1 MKRFVSVL
9 FILSFFISGFAQM
22 KTGTWQDYLSYTNAL
37 KVADAQ
43 DKVFTATEGG
53 LFYLDTSDNSLNKI
67 TSQDGLSDS
76 GIKTI
81 AWHAGL
87 KTLLVAYS
95 NSNIDLV
102 NPQGVVNIGDIFR
115 KQITGDKSINSITFI
130 GNEAYLSCGFGIVV
144 INLVRRE
151 IRDTYIIGPDGSQT
165 SVYDVESFGNRLYAA
180 TATGLFSAPLEGAN
194 LLDYNNWSRIQ
205 NIPNSQ
211 GKFSHLGMFNGTI
224 LAAFTKDQWDG
235 DEIYALQ
242 DGKWIRTYREVPFVR
257 EMNSNSEY
265 LVVSGQ
271 DQVLIYD
278 KGNQLIGR
286 IMNYKINGE
295 NINRIY
301 PQSALVNSLGQV
313 FIADRNYGLIRMSGQ
328 DFEQNIPQGPV
339 NNSIFDLA
347 VYDEKLWISAGGR
360 TDVWNNQFRLP
371 VFQELHSGEWK
382 TYSVLQF
389 PEMTGFF
396 DIVQVAVN
404 PNDPTHIAAA
414 SWGGGLMIFKNDQLV
429 KRYNNLNSPLETA
442 IPENPQEPYT
452 RVGGIAFDMEGTLW
466 ITNSQ
471 ASHNL
476 HSLSSAGEWQSY
488 ALPEIAGFQNTVGKV
503 LVTENGDKWVVAP
516 RGRDIYVVNKD
527 VSQKKY
533 LPVTSYFNNG
543 QQEILN
549 RMNDVY
555 SIAEDLS
562 GDIWV
567 GTSKGVAVFA
577 APQRI
582 WQSSAFYAF
591 QPSLEMGDGLYH
603 PLLDTETITA
613 ITVDGANRK
622 WIGTKNSGLYL
633 ISEKGD
639 REVLHF
645 NIENSPLPSNT
656 ITSLAM
662 HSTTGLLYIGTDSGL
677 FSYQTDAPSGDSSFS
692 QVLVYP
698 NPVRETYDGPVT
710 IKGLMKDT
718 EIRITDIAGNLV
730 HKAKSLGGQIIWDGK
745 NLRGSRVSTG
755 VYLIFASDSKGEET
769 HVTKLLF
776 IK

>member
-9 FILSFFISGFAQM
+9 YILTSFISGFAQM
-22 KTGTWQDYLSYTNAL
+22 KAGTWQDYLSYTNAL

-43 DKVFTATEGG
+43 DKVFSATEGG
-53 LFYLDTSDNSLNKI
+53 LFYLDMSDNSLNKI
-67 TSQDGLSDS
+67 SRQDGLSDS
-76 GIKTI
+76 DIRTI

-87 KTLLVAYS
+87 NTLLVAYS

-102 NPQGVVNIGDIFR
+102 NSQGVVNIGDIFR
-115 KQITGDKSINSITFI
+115 KQITGDKSINSVTFI

-144 INLVRRE
+144 INLSRRE
-151 IRDTYIIGPDGSQT
+151 ISDTYIIGIDGSQT
-165 SVYDVESFGNRLYAA
+165 SVFDVESYGNRLYAA

-205 NIPNSQ
+205 NIPNNE
-211 GKFSHLGMFNGTI
+211 GKFSHLGIFNGTI
-224 LAAFTKDQWDG
+224 LAAFTRDQWDG
-235 DEIYALQ
+235 DEIYALK
-242 DGKWIRTYREVPFVR
+242 DGQWIRSYPEAPFVR
-257 EMNSNSEY
+257 ELNSTSEY

-271 DQVLIYD
+271 DQILIYD
-278 KGNQLIGR
+278 KSNQLIGR
-286 IMNYKINGE
+286 IMNYRINGE
-295 NINRIY
+295 TINRIY
-301 PQSALVNSLGQV
+301 PQSAFINSSGQV
-313 FIADRNYGLIRMSGQ
+313 FIADRNYGLIRMNGQ
-328 DFEQNIPQGPV
+328 DFEQNIPQGPA

-347 VYDEKLWISAGGR
+347 VYNEKLWISAGGR
-360 TDVWNNQFRLP
+360 TDVWNNQFRPP
-371 VFQELHSGEWK
+371 VFQELHSSEWK
-382 TYSVLQF
+382 TYSVRQY

-414 SWGGGLMIFKNDQLV
+414 SWGGGILIFKNEELV
-429 KRYNNLNSPLETA
+429 KKYNNLNSPLETA

-452 RVGGIAFDMEGTLW
+452 RIGGISFDREGTLW
-466 ITNSQ
+466 VTNSQ

-476 HSLSSAGEWQSY
+476 HSLSPAGEWQSY
-488 ALPEIAGFQNTVGKV
+488 VLPEIAGFQNTVGKV

-516 RGRDIYVVNKD
+516 RGRDIYVVNQD

-567 GTSKGVAVFA
+567 GTSKGVAVFT
-577 APQRI
+577 APYRI
-582 WQSSAFYAF
+582 WQSSTFYAF

-603 PLLDTETITA
+603 PLLETETITA
-613 ITVDGANRK
+613 IAIDGANRK

-639 REVLHF
+639 QEVLHF
-645 NIENSPLPSNT
+645 NVENSPLPSNT

-662 HSTTGLLYIGTDSGL
+662 YSTTGLLYIGTDSGL
-677 FSYQTDAPSGDSSFS
+677 FSYQTDAPSGGSSFS

-718 EIRITDIAGNLV
+718 DIRITDIAGNLV

-745 NLRGSRVSTG
+745 NLKGSRVSTG

-769 HVTKLLF
+769 HVAKLLF
-776 IK
+776 IN